1 MNEAPGIHMVTGA
14 FGYTGRYIANLL
26 LSKGKKVAT
35 ITGHPDASDPLRQQI
50 TVLPFH
56 LDNYD
61 ELRRSLEGVNTLYN
75 TYWVRFPKGQT
86 TYEKAV
92 ENTQRLIKAAEE
104 AGVRR
109 FVHIS
114 ITHAAAD
121 SPLPYFRGKGMLEN
135 DIVGSKLSYV
145 ILRPTVIFGRGDIL
159 LNNIAWLLRR
169 LPVFTVPGMGE
180 YRLQPVF
187 VEDLAELAVN
197 AAQED
202 ENIVMDAV
210 GPETYAY
217 NELVRLIAD
226 RTGSRAKIVHV
237 SPKAALF
244 LAKLIGYVV
253 KDVVIKKEEI
263 KGLMAGLLVS
273 DSIPTGRTRLS
284 EWLDLNADRLG
295 TTYAS
300 EVQKHYR

>member
-1 MNEAPGIHMVTGA
+1 MNEAPATHMVTGA
-14 FGYTGRYIANLL
+14 FGYTGRYIAKLL
-26 LSKGKKVAT
+26 LSRGKRVAT
-35 ITGHPDASDPLRQQI
+35 ITGHPDVSDPLRQQI
-50 TVLPFH
+50 TVLPLY

-75 TYWVRFPKGQT
+75 TYWVRFPKGLT

-114 ITHAAAD
+114 ITNASAE
-121 SPLPYFRGKGMLEN
+121 STLPYFRGKGILEN
-135 DIVGSKLSYV
+135 VIVGSKLSYV
-145 ILRPTVIFGRGDIL
+145 ILRPTVIFGFGDIL

-169 LPVFTVPGMGE
+169 LPLFAVPGSGE
-180 YRLQPVF
+180 YRVQPVF

-197 AAQED
+197 LAEVV
-202 ENIVMDAV
+202 ENIVLDAV
-210 GPETYAY
+210 GPETYSY
-217 NELVRLIAD
+217 NKLVRLIAYK
-226 RTGSRAKIVHV
+226 TGGRAKILHV

-244 LAKLIGYVV
+244 LGKLLGLVV
-253 KDVVIKKEEI
+253 KDVVITENEI

-273 DSIPTGRTRLS
+273 DGVPTARTRLS
-284 EWLDLNADRLG
+284 EWLDLNADSLG
-295 TTYAS
+295 VAYAS
-300 EVQKHYR
+300 EVRRHYR